1 MTLDAACPALYSPGM
16 HDELLVVG
24 ALHTQDPTRPRAQ
37 AALIRGGRFACV
49 GTRDECEQRAS
60 SSVRFIEL
68 GAGCATPGLID
79 AHGHVQFF
87 GRSLNEVDC
96 SGAASEAECAARAAR
111 AAAGVPPGSW
121 VRGVGWKQ
129 DDWREAR
136 LPTSASLTAAV
147 PDHPVALARGDSH
160 ALWVNDLALRRGGIG
175 RETKDPEGGL
185 IMRDGAGHPT
195 GVLVDNA
202 MRAVFQAMPRPAPAD
217 TEALIFRSLK
227 SLAAVGLTSVHDAG
241 VDRDSLEVYRKM
253 AGEDR
258 LPVRVYAMLDG
269 QQPMDKLAAQMELW
283 ARTPQIGRLT
293 VRSVKMFADGALGS
307 RGAKLFEPYADD
319 AGNSGLWL
327 TEPGELRRRI
337 GAVASAG
344 FQPCVHAIGDHA
356 CAEVLSA
363 YASRPELRALRPRV
377 EHLQLLRPRDAQ
389 LLRASGAVASMQPTH
404 ATSDAPWAES
414 RLGRG
419 TERQKGAY
427 AWRQALDAG
436 APLAFGSDFPIESID
451 PRPGLR
457 SAVARRTAAGQA
469 WMPEQRLTRDEA
481 LHAFTAGAAYAEHA
495 EGRRGMIREGYDAD
509 LTVFERDVL
518 EVAVDE
524 LPEVPIAA
532 TVVGGVVEYAG
543 P

>member
-1 MTLDAACPALYSPGM
+1 
-16 HDELLVVG
+16 ELLVVG

-96 SGAASEAECAARAAR
+96 SGAAS
-111 AAAGVPPGSW
+111 
-121 VRGVGWKQ
+121 
-129 DDWREAR
+129 
-136 LPTSASLTAAV
+136 
-147 PDHPVALARGDSH
+147 
-160 ALWVNDLALRRGGIG
+160 G
-175 RETKDPEGGL
+175 RV
-185 IMRDGAGHPT
+185 MRDGAGNPT

-293 VRSVKMFADGALGS
+293 VRSVKMFADGALGR

-327 TEPGELRRRI
+327 TEPDELRPRI

-344 FQPCVHAIGDHA
+344 FQPCVHAIGDQA

-363 YASRPELRALRPRV
+363 YASRPELRALLPRV
-377 EHLQLLRPRDAQ
+377 EHRQLL
-389 LLRASGAVASMQPTH
+389 
-404 ATSDAPWAES
+404 
-414 RLGRG
+414 
-419 TERQKGAY
+419 
-427 AWRQALDAG
+427 
-436 APLAFGSDFPIESID
+436 
-451 PRPGLR
+451 
-457 SAVARRTAAGQA
+457 
-469 WMPEQRLTRDEA
+469 
-481 LHAFTAGAAYAEHA
+481 
-495 EGRRGMIREGYDAD
+495 
-509 LTVFERDVL
+509 
-518 EVAVDE
+518 
-524 LPEVPIAA
+524 
-532 TVVGGVVEYAG
+532 
-543 P
+543 